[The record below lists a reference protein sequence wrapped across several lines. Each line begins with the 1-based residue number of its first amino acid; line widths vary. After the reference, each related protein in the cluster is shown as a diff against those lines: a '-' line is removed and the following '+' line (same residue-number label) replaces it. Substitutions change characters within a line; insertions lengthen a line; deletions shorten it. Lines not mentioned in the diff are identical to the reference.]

1 MAIMKFIRGCGILNT
16 TDPATGKVT
25 ALKDSYSWRKRFA
38 SRLENIVEVIDRAT
52 GQKIGNKPDRQR
64 YLCGHAA
71 VDVHGKIYLEHPPTE
86 TRHIIDA
93 IPWPGD

>member
-1 MAIMKFIRGCGILNT
+1 MRH
-16 TDPATGKVT
+16 
-25 ALKDSYSWRKRFA
+25 RFA
-38 SRLENIVEVIDRAT
+38 SRLENIAEVTDPAT
-52 GQKIGNKPDRQR
+52 GQKIANKSDRQR

-93 IPWPGD
+93 IPWPEA